1 MTGHPVVPTI
11 NLDHLAQG
19 RPCCSDFRSM
29 TPGSYEHVIIYK
41 QGKRDD
47 MPYRI
52 PIHEDGDDG
61 Q

>member
-1 MTGHPVVPTI
+1 MPTI

-47 MPYRI
+47 MPYLI
-52 PIHEDGDDG
+52 PIHEDSEDG